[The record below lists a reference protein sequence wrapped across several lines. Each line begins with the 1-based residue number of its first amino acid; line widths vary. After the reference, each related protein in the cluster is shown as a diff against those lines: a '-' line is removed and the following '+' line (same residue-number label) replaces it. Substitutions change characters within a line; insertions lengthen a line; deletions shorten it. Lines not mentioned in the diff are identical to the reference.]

1 MSKGKWLVLG
11 CLLTQL
17 GWGQSRTYRV
27 ENNGIE
33 TVGYCTL
40 KQGQVVHK
48 YTSLPVGDKGV
59 DVGERSMTVSVPE
72 YGNTEER
79 VRVCDGVLFDQVFN
93 TIHAR
98 YCIRQGYNNFND
110 AVRERNKLSYAR
122 KIKAILSYYNEAYQ
136 TLVKDGRDEVALLV
150 DQLARYTEEFPFS
163 KGKPAKGAM
172 PEYVRLVERALS
184 GTLVFCDG
192 VKPEYSVVMHKATEE
207 EVLGKKGRR

>member
-48 YTSLPVGDKGV
+48 YTSLTVGDKGV

-79 VRVCDGVLFDQVFN
+79 FQVCEGVLFDQVFN

>member
-17 GWGQSRTYRV
+17 SWGQSRTYRV

-79 VRVCDGVLFDQVFN
+79 FQVCEGVLFDQVFN

-136 TLVKDGRDEVALLV
+136 TLVKDGRDEVAQLV

-163 KGKPAKGAM
+163 KGRPAKGAM